1 MLRILLPTAALLASF
16 VGSAVRAAEYNGM
29 CEASAGAF
37 LDDTHFVVAS
47 DETNRLQLYE
57 RGNPNPT
64 GDGIDMAGFTSFDKS
79 DLEGAALI
87 GDRVYWISSHSFN
100 SQGEDKAKRKVF
112 FATKIV
118 QKEGKPTLVGIG
130 QPIRSLRDAIARAAG
145 VEHSKLNIEGL
156 AATPDGGLLI
166 GLRAP
171 LRGDDA
177 IVVPFRNPAAVVDQG
192 AQPEFGE
199 AKNIKLQGRGIRS
212 MDLVSDPTS
221 PYYVIVGGP
230 VADSAEGFALFRWAG
245 PDSTGPLKDPV
256 PVEGVKLAGI
266 KPEGAMAVPGQAL
279 VQLLSDDGDICS
291 DENDPPSKRRFRS
304 IDVKPRAS
312 D

>member
-1 MLRILLPTAALLASF
+1 MLRVLLPTVALLASF
-16 VGSAVRAAEYNGM
+16 TTSAVRGAEYNGI

-37 LDDTHFVVAS
+37 IDNTHFVVAS

-57 RGNPNPT
+57 RGNPKPV
-64 GDGIDMAGFTSFDKS
+64 GDGIDMESFTSFDKS

-112 FATKIV
+112 FATRIV
-118 QKEGKPTLVGIG
+118 QKDGKPTLVGIG
-130 QPIRSLRDAIARAAG
+130 QPVRSLRDAIAKAAE

-177 IVVPFRNPAAVVDQG
+177 IVVPV
-192 AQPEFGE
+192 PEP
-199 AKNIKLQGRGIRS
+199 GRGGRPGSPAGVRGGKEGQAARPRDPQHGFGSRS
-212 MDLVSDPTS
+212 DSALLRDCGRSRRRQRRGICALS
-221 PYYVIVGGP
+221 VGRSRQHR
-230 VADSAEGFALFRWAG
+230 SAEGSGAG
-245 PDSTGPLKDPV
+245 RGSESGRHQTRGRDGGTGPGSGPT
-256 PVEGVKLAGI
+256 
-266 KPEGAMAVPGQAL
+266 PE
-279 VQLLSDDGDICS
+279 
-291 DENDPPSKRRFRS
+291 RRR
-304 IDVKPRAS
+304 RHLQRRG
-312 D
+312 